1 MCRRNDS
8 KRRRGVAAIAVVLG
22 ATGLAGCA
30 DSDPGERATD
40 TSSTAGA
47 DEASPQGGEV
57 CPERL
62 PQGEDPGS
70 GLGTEQPADAAP
82 ELPTP
87 ESAWT
92 CQYQPVDSGPGP
104 DGRGSALVWEREGE
118 ARTVTSTT
126 LPDIAR
132 DVSRLA
138 PPDTANQMCT
148 MDLGPRWMLVLATG
162 QDLTGVVVDD
172 YGCRN
177 VRLTDDPFE
186 TEPGASEQDGIVPGV
201 LTSPPTLLASLK
213 TAHSG

>member
-22 ATGLAGCA
+22 ATSLAGCA
-30 DSDPGERATD
+30 DSDPGQRATD
-40 TSSTAGA
+40 TSSTASA
-47 DEASPQGGEV
+47 DEAAPRGDEV

-62 PQGEDPGS
+62 PRGKGPGF
-70 GLGTEQPADAAP
+70 GTEQRAEAAP

-92 CQYQPVDSGPGP
+92 CRYQPVDGGPGP
-104 DGRGSALVWEREGE
+104 DGQATALEWEREGE
-118 ARTVTSTT
+118 ARPVSSTA
-126 LPDIAR
+126 LPDIMR
-132 DVSRLA
+132 DLSRLA

-148 MDLGPRWMLVLATG
+148 MDLGPRWMLVLTTG

-172 YGCRN
+172 FGCRS

-186 TEPGASEQDGIVPGV
+186 TAPGASDQDGIVPGV
-201 LTSPPTLLASLK
+201 LTAPPNLLTDLK
-213 TAHSG
+213 TVHAG

>member
-8 KRRRGVAAIAVVLG
+8 KRRRAVAAIAVVLG
-22 ATGLAGCA
+22 ATSLAGCA
-30 DSDPGERATD
+30 DPDPGQRATD
-40 TSSTAGA
+40 TSSTASA
-47 DEASPQGGEV
+47 DEAAPHGDEV

-62 PQGEDPGS
+62 PQGKDPGI
-70 GLGTEQPADAAP
+70 GTEQPAEAAP
-82 ELPTP
+82 ELPSP
-87 ESAWT
+87 ESAWI

-104 DGRGSALVWEREGE
+104 DGQATALVWEREGE
-118 ARTVTSTT
+118 ARAVSSTT

-148 MDLGPRWMLVLATG
+148 MDLGPRWMLVYATG

-172 YGCRN
+172 FGCRN

-186 TEPGASEQDGIVPGV
+186 TEPGASEQGGIVPGV
-201 LTSPPTLLASLK
+201 LTSPPDLLANLK
-213 TAHSG
+213 AAHTG